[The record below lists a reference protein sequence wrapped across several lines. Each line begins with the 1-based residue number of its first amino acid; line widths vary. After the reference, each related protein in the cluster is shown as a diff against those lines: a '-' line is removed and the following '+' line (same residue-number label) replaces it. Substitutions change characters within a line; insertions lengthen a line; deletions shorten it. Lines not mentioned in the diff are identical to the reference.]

1 MRRASPAAENDAQGP
16 KSWILDRERYYRGGE
31 ENDARGTKTMRGARK
46 RCGGQPP
53 REGKNAQPLG
63 ARKKRCADAP
73 LGLRIEC
80 AATKKSLIAVRAG
93 PGSRAL
99 AQ

>member
-1 MRRASPAAENDAQGP
+1 MRRANPAAENDAQGP
-16 KSWILDRERYYRGGE
+16 KSWILNRERYYRGGDE
-31 ENDARGTKTMRGARK
+31 FDARGTKTMRGARK
-46 RCGGQPP
+46 RCGGQSPK
-53 REGKNAQPLG
+53 EGKNAQPLG

-80 AATKKSLIAVRAG
+80 AAAKKSLIAVHAG
-93 PGSRAL
+93 PESRAL